1 MTDRQTRIVIAGGG
15 TGGHVQ
21 PAIAVASVLRQRAP
35 VALSWIG
42 SSSGIEQETAR
53 SQEILFHAIPTG
65 KLRRYFSLHTILDAV
80 RIPFGILRARLLLRS
95 LKPDVVFSTGGFVS
109 VPTVIAAWLAGIPII
124 THEQT
129 ATIGLANRINA
140 RLADRIALAYAQT
153 GELLSEAQD
162 RVVVTGNPVRGELS
176 GGDEERGR
184 SALGFS
190 DALPTIYITG
200 GSLGAQAINQTIQR
214 ALPELAKNAQ
224 IIHQCGPA
232 AMNGD
237 YPRLLEARSN
247 LPAELR
253 DRYVVR
259 ERIGPELAD
268 IYACTDLVIGRSGG
282 GTVAELAL
290 LGKPSILIP
299 LPGTSSDEQTRNAQ
313 VLAEAGSAILIPQ
326 SELSPERLTNEVA
339 TLIADPD
346 RRSHMANAAKSV
358 AMPDAAQRLAQEI
371 LMLAADQIQAEA
383 QIDV

>member
-35 VALSWIG
+35 VALTWIG

-109 VPTVIAAWLAGIPII
+109 VPTVVAAWLAGIPIV

-129 ATIGLANRINA
+129 ATIGLANKINA
-140 RLADRIALAYAQT
+140 RLADRIALAYVQT
-153 GELLSEAQD
+153 GELLPNAGD
-162 RVVVTGNPVRGELS
+162 RLVVTGNPVRGELS
-176 GGDEERGR
+176 GGDGERGR

-190 DALPTIYITG
+190 DALPIIYITG
-200 GSLGAQAINQTIQR
+200 GSLGAQAINQTIQQS
-214 ALPELAKNAQ
+214 LPELVKSAQ
-224 IIHQCGPA
+224 IVHQCGPA

-237 YPRLLEARSN
+237 YPRLLEARAN
-247 LPAELR
+247 LPTDLR

-259 ERIGPELAD
+259 ERIRPELAD

-313 VLAEAGSAILIPQ
+313 VLANAGGAILLPQ
-326 SELSPERLTNEVA
+326 SELSPERLTHQVA
-339 TLIADPD
+339 ALIADPD
-346 RRSHMANAAKSV
+346 HRAKMANAAKSV

-371 LMLAADQIQAEA
+371 LTLATESDSS
-383 QIDV
+383 